1 MLDPE
6 EEYYKLLE
14 VYSKNVIASKTDLKG
29 KIVYVSEAFCDI
41 SGYTREELMGQPH
54 SIVRHPDTPSSLF
67 EELWKTIKATK
78 TFKAEIKNKK
88 KCGDYYWVDMTVSP
102 IFDDFNNVVGY
113 GAVRHDITD
122 KKKIEELNIEH
133 EKLIDSFSQHV
144 IASKTDLLG
153 NITYVTQAFCD
164 ISGYTKEEL
173 IGQPHSIVRHPD
185 MSKEF
190 YKKLWKAIK
199 NGKTFYGEVKNKKK
213 NGDDYWVDVAIT
225 QDFDKNGNHIG
236 YSAIRSNIS
245 KQKILEDLLACQK
258 NEAENEIVSE
268 K

>member
-6 EEYYKLLE
+6 EEYFKLLE
-14 VYSKNVIASKTDLKG
+14 VYSQNVIASKTDLQG

-41 SGYTREELMGQPH
+41 SGYTREELIGQPH

-67 EELWKTIKATK
+67 EELWKTIKSTK

-88 KCGDYYWVDMTVSP
+88 KNGDYYWVDVTISP
-102 IFDDFNNVVGY
+102 ILDDFNNIVGY

-122 KKKIEELNIEH
+122 KKKIEELNIENQ
-133 EKLIDSFSQHV
+133 KLIDSFSKYV

-153 NITYVTQAFCD
+153 NITYVTDAFCK
-164 ISGYTKEEL
+164 ISGYKKEEL
-173 IGQPHSIVRHPD
+173 IGKVHNIVRHPD
-185 MSKEF
+185 MAKDF
-190 YKKLWKAIK
+190 YKKLWRTIK
-199 NGKTFYGEVKNKKK
+199 SGKTFYGEVKNKKK

-225 QDFDKNGNHIG
+225 QDFDKDGNHIG

-245 KQKILEDLLACQK
+245 KQKNLEDLLK
-258 NEAENEIVSE
+258 NKENEVEMEEE